1 MFPFELSPAVVTVLA
16 IVLVA
21 LIGVAVWVALRDNDD
36 DGDDGGDA
44 G

>member
-36 DGDDGGDA
+36 GDDGDRDG
-44 G
+44 